1 MRLDHLL
8 SRERTKEE
16 IPEFI
21 PGRYTAKS
29 NRSCVER
36 TQVREK
42 AKSRKNPEH
51 TRDGPVEMTVN
62 LL

>member
-21 PGRYTAKS
+21 PGRYTG
-29 NRSCVER
+29 NCVGR
-36 TQVREK
+36 TKVREK

>member
-21 PGRYTAKS
+21 PGRYTEKSVWSARRCAKG
-29 NRSCVER
+29 
-36 TQVREK
+36 EK
-42 AKSRKNPEH
+42 PKNPEH